1 LFDGAQRGPT
11 RNLRARLLRAL
22 RSVSATPEN
31 HLQFFPHGS
40 RDEFLRVNLVCDVML
55 DSLYWSGG
63 NTTLDALHCGLPV
76 VTCPGEFMRG
86 RQSMAMLHRLGC
98 DELIVD
104 SPLALAESAVALAQD
119 RPRRMSI
126 SARIRERL
134 PMLTDDIAPLLALEK
149 TLRDLLPRADETSA

>member
-1 LFDGAQRGPT
+1 
-11 RNLRARLLRAL
+11 
-22 RSVSATPEN
+22 VSATPEN

-76 VTCPGEFMRG
+76 VTCHGEFMRG

-104 SPLALAESAVALAQD
+104 SPLGLAESAVALAQD
-119 RPRRMSI
+119 RTRRTRL